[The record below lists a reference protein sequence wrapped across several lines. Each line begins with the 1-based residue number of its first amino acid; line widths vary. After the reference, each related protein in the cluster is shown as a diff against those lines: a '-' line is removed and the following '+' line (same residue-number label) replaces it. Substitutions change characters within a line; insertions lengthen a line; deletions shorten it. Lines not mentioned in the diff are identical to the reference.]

1 MIDLVFTLLLGIAIG
16 YGVRELIS
24 RERRRRHGSSEAR

>member
-1 MIDLVFTLLLGIAIG
+1 MLDLGFTLLLGIAIG

-24 RERRRRHGSSEAR
+24 RERRRRHGVRDAR